1 MVLYGGRAFPPKIS
15 GGLLCNIAKTKQ
27 ATKTMHTGAPRS
39 INLDAA
45 PPSAVH
51 SRELRAAPRAGRA
64 GDEGESD
71 PPQSPASVRALAP
84 VSSSSRKF

>member
-15 GGLLCNIAKTKQ
+15 GGLSRDIRAQQ
-27 ATKTMHTGAPRS
+27 ATKTMHTGAPRP